1 MSSTNLSLGSPIATN
16 EGRIISRVT
25 FLFSDQIH
33 KDVKELMQKDKTEV
47 EIFAVSICHEKWQG
61 FKPLGPDGF
70 NVLFYKELGP

>member
-1 MSSTNLSLGSPIATN
+1 MGSPIATN

-47 EIFAVSICHEKWQG
+47 EIFAVSICHEK
-61 FKPLGPDGF
+61 
-70 NVLFYKELGP
+70 